1 MAPIRT
7 RNPVCTCALNFAGL
21 TRSSSRRLTA
31 RLNTIVSQETMK
43 PRYLTTTLSIS
54 ALCLLSACVGVP
66 VHDIR
71 NSPIVYESVSSRSM
85 NDVLSCLTAALDQFR
100 GDSRMLTTSYPQP
113 PVIEISIGAIQMG
126 SFRHHYLLMITSF
139 DEGAKILVRSAG
151 TTFIPM
157 PQSELIKHV
166 VSCTRD
172 H

>member
-1 MAPIRT
+1 MHYYQVGQDDWVQIDSWVKKLTWQSTGPARK
-7 RNPVCTCALNFAGL
+7 AAQAGYFY
-21 TRSSSRRLTA
+21 
-31 RLNTIVSQETMK
+31 VSQETMK

-139 DEGAKILVRSAG
+139 DEGAKIVRPED
-151 TTFIPM
+151 FP
-157 PQSELIKHV
+157 
-166 VSCTRD
+166 TR
-172 H
+172 